1 VQHAAAGATAAS
13 DNISAIAIAITA
25 ATSASNNIISTSA
38 SNNIISTSTSTSTST
53 LTLTSTSSAHHC
65 LYYLV
70 SIGVSLLLGLSLTDS
85 VTIFWTGTL
94 LGT

>member
-38 SNNIISTSTSTSTST
+38 SNNIISTSTSTST